1 MIPERPAELL
11 ARSVAF
17 LVVGMLVFALTIPRL
32 FTVVECGGEWPI
44 CAGSILPQPT
54 DLALFLGWF
63 ARLFTVLLS
72 ALGILLLGISIFAF
86 RRQLMNLQEASSLAA
101 LLVLIQALGSLVIVI
116 LGLNLHWV
124 IAHLLASILIAL
136 VFVFTGLW
144 STYVTD
150 ERQFRP
156 YFTAFGYLVTII
168 AFIASFFANFLTL

>member
-1 MIPERPAELL
+1 MIPERPVELL

-32 FTVVECGGEWPI
+32 FTVVECGGEWPL
-44 CAGSILPQPT
+44 CAGSILPQTT

-72 ALGILLLGISIFAF
+72 ALGVTLIGISIFAF
-86 RRQLMNLQEASSLAA
+86 RRQLMNLQEMSSLAA
-101 LLVLIQALGSLVIVI
+101 LLVLIQAIGSLVVVI
-116 LGLNLHWV
+116 LGFNLFWV
-124 IAHLLASILIAL
+124 ITHVLASILIAL
-136 VFVFTGLW
+136 VFVFSGLW

-168 AFIASFFANFLTL
+168 AFIASFFANFLTS

>member
-1 MIPERPAELL
+1 MIPERPLELL

-17 LVVGMLVFALTIPRL
+17 LVVGMLVFALTIPL
-32 FTVVECGGEWPI
+32 MFTIVECGREWPV

-72 ALGILLLGISIFAF
+72 ALGVILLGVSIFAF
-86 RRQLMNLQEASSLAA
+86 RRQLMNLQELSSLAA
-101 LLVLIQALGSLVIVI
+101 LLVLIQALGSLAIVI
-116 LGLNLHWV
+116 LGFNLHWV
-124 IAHLLASILIAL
+124 IAHMLAAVLIAL
-136 VFVFTGLW
+136 VFVFSGLW

-168 AFIASFFANFLTL
+168 AFIASFLANVLAL

>member
-1 MIPERPAELL
+1 MIPERPVELL

-44 CAGSILPQPT
+44 CAGSILPQTT

-72 ALGILLLGISIFAF
+72 ALGVTLIGISIFAF
-86 RRQLMNLQEASSLAA
+86 RRQLMNLQEMSSLAA
-101 LLVLIQALGSLVIVI
+101 LLVLIQAIGSLVVVI
-116 LGLNLHWV
+116 LGFNLYWV
-124 IAHLLASILIAL
+124 IAHVLASVLIAL
-136 VFVFTGLW
+136 VFVFSGLW

-168 AFIASFFANFLTL
+168 AFIASLFANFLTL